1 MLSFRQVSM
10 GKRIMPGRPPDKA
23 SRSSLHRKFCSDST
37 AGVLPTGP
45 LQRVLEAQG
54 FTECRVHG
62 LAFRNMKPWGLRC
75 QRGPR
80 NVLGP
85 WRQEEYLQ
93 CLKQHSHDNMSCRY
107 LSKRCAS
114 KSQETSAAGLG
125 LLGFNPQVLAVSH
138 GQEPNDEGAHGAA
151 GLYRGGTSHRDVC
164 GMLQS
169 HDTGRFDRTSRQRR
183 RGRKR
188 RRRPRRSR

>member
-1 MLSFRQVSM
+1 MEGIFCLASAVKLELRFAADTWVCAGKVSDLSRLMKLAEPGGDTWLREWECEMLSFSQVSM

-23 SRSSLHRKFCSDST
+23 SRISLHRKFCSDST

-85 WRQEEYLQ
+85 WRQTGGVPSVPEAAQPRQHVVPVSLQ
-93 CLKQHSHDNMSCRY
+93 AVRKQEPGN
-107 LSKRCAS
+107 LSS
-114 KSQETSAAGLG
+114 WPWS
-125 LLGFNPQVLAVSH
+125 LGFQS
-138 GQEPNDEGAHGAA
+138 A
-151 GLYRGGTSHRDVC
+151 GTCSVAW
-164 GMLQS
+164 
-169 HDTGRFDRTSRQRR
+169 TRT
-183 RGRKR
+183 
-188 RRRPRRSR
+188 